1 MNMQVTEWKR
11 EVVKMKRET
20 KHEYKRE
27 AELEQPMDFF
37 IIEDL
42 EVGDWSLNVYIGL
55 QHIQGREERPE
66 LHI

>member
-1 MNMQVTEWKR
+1 
-11 EVVKMKRET
+11 MKRET